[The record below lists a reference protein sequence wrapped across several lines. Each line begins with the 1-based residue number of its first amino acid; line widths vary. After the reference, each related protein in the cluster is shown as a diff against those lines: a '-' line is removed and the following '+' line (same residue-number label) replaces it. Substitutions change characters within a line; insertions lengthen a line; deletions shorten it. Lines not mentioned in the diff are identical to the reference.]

1 MPRQYLTSWKS
12 RNTLTGVHFQLC
24 LDGWYLWVIVLK
36 FNFYSQFCIVHA
48 YLRSKC
54 KRLSPTERKPCCVF
68 HLLGVYSMNS
78 KDPRRQ
84 GFITYSAVGRSI
96 CTGTYSMGYSVNFH
110 LTAKGCKIWWR
121 NIIYVITFSAESAQL
136 CICCHCIFNVVKAT
150 SLLVSCCAGA
160 CSPLTPPPT
169 GCPARPWPRSL
180 PSPPSSRRTYSG
192 SSWPH
197 RWGGGGTNRLGLEEF
212 IWK

>member
-36 FNFYSQFCIVHA
+36 FNFYSQFCFVHA
-48 YLRSKC
+48 NLRSKC
-54 KRLSPTERKPCCVF
+54 KRLSPPERKPCCVF

-96 CTGTYSMGYSVNFH
+96 CTGTYSMGYSVHFH

-121 NIIYVITFSAESAQL
+121 NIIYAESAQL
-136 CICCHCIFNVVKAT
+136 CICCHCIFM
-150 SLLVSCCAGA
+150 LL
-160 CSPLTPPPT
+160 
-169 GCPARPWPRSL
+169 
-180 PSPPSSRRTYSG
+180 RRHLCWSAAVRG
-192 SSWPH
+192 PVLHWPH
-197 RWGGGGTNRLGLEEF
+197 LQLVVLRGPGPGLCRVHPAQGGPTQGPAGHTGGGGGAP
-212 IWK
+212 IG